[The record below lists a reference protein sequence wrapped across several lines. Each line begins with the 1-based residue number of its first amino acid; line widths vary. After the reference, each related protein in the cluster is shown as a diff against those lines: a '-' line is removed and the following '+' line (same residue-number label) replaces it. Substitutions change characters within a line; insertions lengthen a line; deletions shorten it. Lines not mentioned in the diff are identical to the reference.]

1 MRSTQVYIRRAA
13 IGVATV
19 LLVTACGAQSSPAP
33 SAAAASTPASAPP
46 PAATTAASA
55 PAATA
60 AASTAAAIPQG
71 GTLSIGW
78 NGEIQWLDPA
88 LGYDV
93 TSWPAERLMFE
104 PLMAYDQGTTLVPLL
119 SDGMPTVSADGKTYT
134 FKLHSGVNFVNE
146 DGSVLRAMTADDV
159 AYSINRVLSPTLKPN
174 PSPVSSAF
182 FGNIVGA
189 ADVLGGKATTASG
202 IKVIDPTTIEFD
214 LARADATFLNVMAT
228 PFASVVPKELAGGD
242 ATAFSAKPVGTGP
255 YLFKSYA
262 KGQGATFVKN
272 PAYWQ
277 AGQPYLDQ
285 IDYKT
290 GQDDNAMLLQIEA
303 GTLDLMG
310 DPIPPAQFTD
320 VTTNPDYK
328 DQIVHHTLV
337 DTDYVFMDTQQPS
350 NGPFSNVKVRQA
362 VNYAIDKDA
371 ILQITHGAGVA
382 ANCIYP
388 PDLSAYDQ
396 TCNPYPHDVDKAK
409 ALMKEAGFEAGFE
422 TKFYTDTTDP
432 DPQIGASIQQ
442 DLAAIGIKTQIV
454 SQEFA
459 TFLDTIETPHK
470 APVGW
475 VGWFQDYPDPSDF
488 IDPILSC
495 ASAVKGGANAALY
508 CNKAVDDMAAKAKG
522 MTDVAARTKAY
533 QDIQATIMADAPWAP
548 FRHQEWYT
556 LVGKRVGG
564 FAIHP
569 VWQYDVRSLYTKPAS

>member
-1 MRSTQVYIRRAA
+1 VQTPQAHTRLAA
-13 IGVATV
+13 LGVIVV
-19 LLVTACGAQSSPAP
+19 LAVGACNAQSASQAP
-33 SAAAASTPASAPP
+33 SGQASAP
-46 PAATTAASA
+46 AGASA
-55 PAATA
+55 PAATTE
-60 AASTAAAIPQG
+60 ASAPAPSTAAIPQG
-71 GTLSIGW
+71 GSLSIGW

-104 PLMAYDQGTTLVPLL
+104 PLLAYDEGTNLVPLL
-119 SDGMPTVSADGKTYT
+119 ADGMPTVSSDGKTVT
-134 FKLHSGVNFVNE
+134 VKIHSGVNFVNE
-146 DGSVLRAMTADDV
+146 DGTVLRAMTADDV
-159 AYSINRVLSPTLKPN
+159 AYSINRVLNPNLKPN
-174 PSPVSSAF
+174 PSPVASGF

-189 ADVLGGKATTASG
+189 ADVLGGTAQAASG
-202 IKVIDPTTIEFD
+202 IKVVDPTTVVFT
-214 LARADATFLNVMAT
+214 LVNADATFLNVLAT
-228 PFASVVPKELAGGD
+228 PFASIVPKELAGAD

-277 AGQPYLDQ
+277 AGQPYLDL

-303 GTLDLMG
+303 GTLDMMG
-310 DPIPPAQFTD
+310 DPLPPAQFTD

-328 DQIVHHTLV
+328 DQIYHHTLV
-337 DTDYVFMDTQQPS
+337 NTDYVFMDTQQPTS
-350 NGPFSNVKVRQA
+350 GPFSNVKVRQA
-362 VNYAIDKDA
+362 VNYAIDKTA
-371 ILQITHGAGVA
+371 ILQISHGAGVP

-388 PDLSAYDQ
+388 PDLAGYDP
-396 TCNPYPHDVDKAK
+396 TCDPYPHDIEKAK
-409 ALMKEAGFEAGFE
+409 ALMKDAGFEAGFD
-422 TKFYTDTTDP
+422 TTFYTDTTDP

-442 DLAAIGIKTQIV
+442 DLAAIGIRTQIV

-470 APVGW
+470 APIGW

-508 CNKAVDDMAAKAKG
+508 CNKTVDDMAAAAKG
-522 MTDVAARTKAY
+522 ETDSTKRLAAY
-533 QDIQATIMADAPWAP
+533 QEIQKTIMADAPWAP

-556 LVGKRVGG
+556 LVSKRVGG
-564 FAIHP
+564 FSIHP
-569 VWQYDVRSLYTKPAS
+569 VWQYDVRSLYVKPGS

>member
-1 MRSTQVYIRRAA
+1 MQATPVHRPLAALGVVIALIAGACQAQTPVPSVGAST
-13 IGVATV
+13 GTV
-19 LLVTACGAQSSPAP
+19 PSAPAVTAGASEP
-33 SAAAASTPASAPP
+33 AASV
-46 PAATTAASA
+46 AASA
-55 PAATA
+55 PV
-60 AASTAAAIPQG
+60 SIPQG

-104 PLMAYDQGTTLVPLL
+104 PLLGYDNGTTLVPLL
-119 SDGMPTVSADGKTYT
+119 ADGMPTVSADGKAYT
-134 FKLHSGVNFVNE
+134 FKIHAGVNFVNE

-159 AYSINRVLSPTLKPN
+159 AYSINRVMNPGLKPN
-174 PSPVSSAF
+174 PSPVGTGF

-189 ADVLGGKATTASG
+189 ADVLGGKSQTASG
-202 IKVIDPTTIEFD
+202 IKVIDPATIEFD
-214 LARADATFLNVMAT
+214 LVRADATFLNVMAT
-228 PFASVVPKELAGGD
+228 PFASIVPKESAGLD
-242 ATAFSAKPVGTGP
+242 ATAFSAKPIGTGP

-262 KGQGATFVKN
+262 KGQGAVFVKN
-272 PAYWQ
+272 PSYWQ
-277 AGQPYLDQ
+277 AGQPYLDE

-303 GTLDLMG
+303 GSLDLMG
-310 DPIPPAQFTD
+310 DPLPAAQFTD
-320 VTTNPDYK
+320 VTTNPDYTN
-328 DQIVHHTLV
+328 QIVHHTLV
-337 DTDYVFMDTQQPS
+337 DTDYVFMDTQMPNS
-350 NGPFSNVKVRQA
+350 GPFSNLKVRQA

-371 ILQITHGAGVA
+371 ILKLSHGAGLA

-388 PDLSAYDQ
+388 PDLPGYDSN
-396 TCNPYPHDVDKAK
+396 CNPYPHDVAKAK
-409 ALMKEAGFEAGFE
+409 QLMADAGLSAGFD

-442 DLAAIGIKTQIV
+442 DLAAIGIRTQIV

-470 APVGW
+470 APIGW

-508 CNKAVDDMAAKAKG
+508 CNKAVDALAATAKG
-522 MTDVAARTKAY
+522 ETDTTKRIADY
-533 QDIQATIMADAPWAP
+533 QQIQTTIMADAPWAP

-556 LVGKRVGG
+556 LTSKRVGG
-564 FAIHP
+564 FEIHP
-569 VWQYDVRSLYTKPAS
+569 VWQYDVRSLYIKPGS

>member
-1 MRSTQVYIRRAA
+1 VAA
-13 IGVATV
+13 IGVV
-19 LLVTACGAQSSPAP
+19 IMLVAGACGAQSSPAP
-33 SAAAASTPASAPP
+33 SAEASAAAG
-46 PAATTAASA
+46 ASA
-55 PAATA
+55 PAASTG
-60 AASTAAAIPQG
+60 ASEPAGIPQG

-104 PLMAYDQGTTLVPLL
+104 PLMAYDKGTTLVPLL
-119 SDGMPTVSADGKTYT
+119 ADGMPTVSSDGKTYT
-134 FKLHSGVNFVNE
+134 FKIHSGVNFVNE
-146 DGSVLRAMTADDV
+146 DGSVLRPMTADDV
-159 AYSINRVLSPTLKPN
+159 VYSINRVLNPNMKPT
-174 PSPVSSAF
+174 PSPVSGGF

-189 ADVLGGKATTASG
+189 ADVLGGKAQTASG
-202 IKVIDPTTIEFD
+202 IKAIDPTTVEID
-214 LARADATFLNVMAT
+214 LVQADATFLNVLAT
-228 PFASVVPKELAGGD
+228 PFASVVPKELAGDD

-255 YLFKSYA
+255 YLFRSYA
-262 KGQGATFVKN
+262 KGQGAIFVKN
-272 PAYWQ
+272 PSYWQ
-277 AGQPYLDQ
+277 EGQPYLDE

-290 GQDDNAMLLQIEA
+290 GQDDNAMLQQIET

-310 DPIPPAQFTD
+310 DPLPAAQFTD
-320 VTTNPDYK
+320 VTTNPDYAN
-328 DQIVHHTLV
+328 QIVHHTLV
-337 DTDYVFMDTQQPS
+337 NVDYVFMDTQQPG
-350 NGPFSNVKVRQA
+350 NGPFGNAKVRQA

-388 PDLSAYDQ
+388 PDLPGYDPS
-396 TCNPYPHDVDKAK
+396 CNPYPHDVDKAK
-409 ALMKEAGFEAGFE
+409 QLMKDAGYEAGFD

-442 DLAAIGIKTQIV
+442 DLAAIGIRIEIV

-470 APVGW
+470 APIGW

-495 ASAVKGGANAALY
+495 ASAVAGGANASLY
-508 CNKAVDDMAAKAKG
+508 CNQSVDELAAKAKG
-522 MTDVAARTKAY
+522 ETDTTKRIADY
-533 QDIQATIMADAPWAP
+533 QQVQQMIMADAPWAP

-564 FAIHP
+564 FEIHP
-569 VWQYDVRSLYTKPAS
+569 VWQYDVRNLWINPGS

>member
-1 MRSTQVYIRRAA
+1 LAA
-13 IGVATV
+13 LGVIVV
-19 LLVTACGAQSSPAP
+19 LAAGACNAQSASQAP
-33 SAAAASTPASAPP
+33 SVQASAPAGASA

-55 PAATA
+55 PAP
-60 AASTAAAIPQG
+60 STAAIPQG
-71 GTLSIGW
+71 GSLSIGW

-104 PLMAYDQGTTLVPLL
+104 PLLAYDEGTNLVPLVA
-119 SDGMPTVSADGKTYT
+119 DGMPTVSSDGKTVT
-134 FKLHSGVNFVNE
+134 VKIHSGVNFVNE
-146 DGSVLRAMTADDV
+146 DGTVLRAMTADDV
-159 AYSINRVLSPTLKPN
+159 AYSINRVLNPNLKPN
-174 PSPVSSAF
+174 PSPVASGF

-189 ADVLGGKATTASG
+189 ADVLGGTAQAASG
-202 IKVIDPTTIEFD
+202 IKVIDPTTVEFT
-214 LARADATFLNVMAT
+214 LVNADATFLNVLAT
-228 PFASVVPKELAGGD
+228 PFASIVPKELAGAD

-303 GTLDLMG
+303 GTLDMMG
-310 DPIPPAQFTD
+310 DPLPPAQFTD

-328 DQIVHHTLV
+328 DQIYHHTLV
-337 DTDYVFMDTQQPS
+337 DTDYVFMDTQQPTS
-350 NGPFSNVKVRQA
+350 GPFSNVKVRQA
-362 VNYAIDKDA
+362 VNYAIDKTA
-371 ILQITHGAGVA
+371 ILQISHGAGVP

-388 PDLSAYDQ
+388 PDLTGYDAS
-396 TCNPYPHDVDKAK
+396 CDPYPHDVEKAK
-409 ALMKEAGFEAGFE
+409 ALMKDAGFEAGFD
-422 TKFYTDTTDP
+422 TTFYTDTTDP

-442 DLAAIGIKTQIV
+442 DLAAIGIRTQIV

-470 APVGW
+470 APIGW

-508 CNKAVDDMAAKAKG
+508 CNKTVDEMAAAAKG
-522 MTDVAARTKAY
+522 ETDTSKRLAAY
-533 QDIQATIMADAPWAP
+533 QEIQKSIMADAPWAP

-556 LVGKRVGG
+556 LVSKRVGG
-564 FAIHP
+564 FSIHP
-569 VWQYDVRSLYTKPAS
+569 VWQYDVRSLYVKPGS

>member
-1 MRSTQVYIRRAA
+1 MQLTMESRRVTAL
-13 IGVATV
+13 GVA
-19 LLVTACGAQSSPAP
+19 LMLVAGACGASSSPAP
-33 SAAAASTPASAPP
+33 SAEATAGASAS
-46 PAATTAASA
+46 AGESA
-55 PAATA
+55 PAASSG
-60 AASTAAAIPQG
+60 ASEPAAIPQG

-104 PLMAYDQGTTLVPLL
+104 QLLGYDKGTTLIPMLA
-119 SDGMPTVSADGKTYT
+119 DGMPTVSADGKTYT
-134 FKLHSGVNFVNE
+134 FKLHTAVNFVNE
-146 DGSVLRAMTADDV
+146 DGSVLRPMTADDV
-159 AYSINRVLSPTLKPN
+159 AYSINRVLNPNLKPN
-174 PSPVSSAF
+174 PSPVGGGF

-189 ADVLGGKATTASG
+189 ADVLSGSATTASG
-202 IKVIDPTTIEFD
+202 IKVVDPSTVEFD
-214 LARADATFLNVMAT
+214 LINADATFPYVMAT
-228 PFASVVPKELAGGD
+228 PFASIVPKELAGDD

-255 YLFKSYA
+255 YLFQSYA

-277 AGQPYLDQ
+277 DGQPYLDK
-285 IDYKT
+285 IDYRT
-290 GQDDNAMLLQIEA
+290 GQDDNSMLQQIEA
-303 GTLDLMG
+303 GSLDLMG
-310 DPIPPAQFTD
+310 DPFPPAQFTD
-320 VTTNPDYK
+320 VTTNPDYAS
-328 DQIVHHTLV
+328 QIVHHTLV
-337 DTDYVFMDTQQPS
+337 NVDYVFMDTQQEN

-371 ILQITHGAGVA
+371 ILQLTHGAGVP

-388 PDLSAYDQ
+388 PDLTAYDPG
-396 TCNPYPHDVDKAK
+396 CNPYPHDVDKAK
-409 ALMKEAGFEAGFE
+409 QLMQEAGFGSGFE

-442 DLAAIGIKTQIV
+442 DLAAIGIKIDIV

-470 APVGW
+470 APIGW

-495 ASAVKGGANAALY
+495 ASAVKGGANASLY
-508 CNKAVDDMAAKAKG
+508 CNKDVDALAATAKG
-522 MTDVAARTKAY
+522 ETDSAKRIADY
-533 QDIQATIMADAPWAP
+533 QQIQQMIMADAPWAP

-556 LVGKRVGG
+556 LVGKQVGG
-564 FAIHP
+564 FEIHP
-569 VWQYDVRSLYTKPAS
+569 VWQYDVRSLWKIPG